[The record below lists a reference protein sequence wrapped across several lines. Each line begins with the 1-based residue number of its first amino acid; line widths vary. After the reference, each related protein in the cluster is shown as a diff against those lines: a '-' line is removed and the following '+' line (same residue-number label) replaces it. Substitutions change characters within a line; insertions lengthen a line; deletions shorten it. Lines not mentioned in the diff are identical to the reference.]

1 MAVKKVSVALDPD
14 VAEAAASAAQARGQ
28 SLSSWLN
35 EAARSQL
42 RIEQGLAAVREW
54 EHEHGG
60 LTDDERAA
68 AHGTLKRL
76 LARPSRRS
84 A

>member
-1 MAVKKVSVALDPD
+1 MAVKKVSVALEHD
-14 VAEAAASAAQARGQ
+14 VAEAAASVARARGQ

-42 RIEQGLAAVREW
+42 RIEHGLAAVREW
-54 EHEHGG
+54 EQEHGA
-60 LTDDERAA
+60 LTDDERVA
-68 AHGTLKRL
+68 AHDTLKAL
-76 LARPSRRS
+76 LAGPSRRR